1 MNTTIWGPI
10 SKLHLGTQKSQVR
23 PSDIKLFYLYLDHQM
38 MALYGK
44 IYRECLIRTS
54 NLSYHI
60 TYQLSSQ
67 LEVNSIIQRQKI

>member
-44 IYRECLIRTS
+44 IYRECLIRT
-54 NLSYHI
+54 I

-67 LEVNSIIQRQKI
+67 LEVNNIIQRQKI